1 MDLGAQEFCGRV
13 TVRKW
18 TKGHH
23 STERPKREPDG
34 SWGGDRGLRKRNL
47 KPQESTDLV
56 CS

>member
-13 TVRKW
+13 TVRKG

-56 CS
+56 C